1 MQALDRASSVMVASS
16 RLFAYFNHSLV
27 AVSCVKVI
35 VVIAFRGAVTDA
47 DDRWHSGQLAYYQV
61 NWAHF
66 QGAQC
71 GRWLSAVPLRRQHRE
86 ERLAHVTTNLGTNP
100 AGARVLKNTQRRE
113 LLATARPPARGVSGT
128 ILIFTGPRI

>member
-1 MQALDRASSVMVASS
+1 MMTHACEHPWSLAMQSSDRVSSVMVASS

-47 DDRWHSGQLAYYQV
+47 DDGWHSGQLAYYQV

-71 GRWLSAVPLRRQHRE
+71 RRWLSAVPLRRRHRE
-86 ERLAHVTTNLGTNP
+86 ERLTWMG
-100 AGARVLKNTQRRE
+100 VLIESTE
-113 LLATARPPARGVSGT
+113 IS
-128 ILIFTGPRI
+128 FS

>member
-1 MQALDRASSVMVASS
+1 MMTRACEHPWSVAMQSSDRVSSVMVASS

-35 VVIAFRGAVTDA
+35 VDIAFRGAVTDA
-47 DDRWHSGQLAYYQV
+47 DDGWHSGQLAYYQI

-71 GRWLSAVPLRRQHRE
+71 RRWLSAVPLRRRHRE
-86 ERLAHVTTNLGTNP
+86 ERLAHVTTNPINPGTNP
-100 AGARVLKNTQRRE
+100 AGARDLINT
-113 LLATARPPARGVSGT
+113 
-128 ILIFTGPRI
+128 

>member
-1 MQALDRASSVMVASS
+1 MMTLACEHPWSVAMQSSDRVSSVMVASS

-71 GRWLSAVPLRRQHRE
+71 RRWLSAVPLSSQAAAQRGTPDM
-86 ERLAHVTTNLGTNP
+86 TTNQIRPGLGT
-100 AGARVLKNTQRRE
+100 
-113 LLATARPPARGVSGT
+113 
-128 ILIFTGPRI
+128 